1 MADFEQQLGALL
13 SNPALMQQLSA
24 MAGAMGMG
32 AAAPQNPTPPPQNS
46 PLPFDPQTLLSIRQM
61 MQSTRLEP
69 RQQEL
74 LHALGAYL
82 PGDRIQR
89 LERAMQAAK
98 LASMASNLNP
108 QGR

>member
-1 MADFEQQLGALL
+1 MTDFEQQLGSLL
-13 SNPALMQQLSA
+13 SNPALMQQLAS

-32 AAAPQNPTPPPQNS
+32 APGPQNPAPPPQNP
-46 PLPFDPQTLLSIRQM
+46 PLPFDPQMLLSMQQM
-61 MQSTRLEP
+61 MQNTRLEP

-82 PGDRIQR
+82 PQDRVQR
-89 LERAMQAAK
+89 LEKAMQAAK
-98 LASMASNLNP
+98 LASMASNLHP